1 MAGKYY
7 QFSKKHFEYE
17 MRGILIRNK
26 CGFMTDITEEWI
38 KEGNETWERIY
49 KIQTK
54 NRAVDLIVF
63 SSVDMRTNEV
73 RDNGSDAV
81 RLVMRWTTKNG
92 HIYRKIAKHYRLET
106 LFKNVEKSIKE
117 ATSSVFQLNYKEF
130 VPEWQKAI

>member
-1 MAGKYY
+1 MAGQYY

-54 NRAVDLIVF
+54 NKAVNLIVF
-63 SSVDMRTNEV
+63 SSVDIRTNEV
-73 RDNGSDAV
+73 RSNGVDAV
-81 RLVMRWTTKNG
+81 RVVMQWTTKNG
-92 HIYRKIAKHYRLET
+92 NVYRKVAKHYRLET
-106 LFKNVEKSIKE
+106 LFKNLEKTLIE
-117 ATSSVFQLNYKEF
+117 ATSNVFNLNYKEF
-130 VPEWQKAI
+130 VTELKKVI